1 MDMYVIARLKS
12 SYKSWEDFFNS
23 DPLSRSNF
31 CDAEKTKTGKIGERS
46 AFIALFDVDERKL
59 SEHLSNNI
67 FEEAYEPYVE
77 AHEIYGLNPTFRL
90 N

>member
-12 SYKSWEDFFNS
+12 SYENWEDFFNS

-46 AFIALFDVDERKL
+46 AFIALFDVDESKTGNL
-59 SEHLSNNI
+59 HSANTLLITESN
-67 FEEAYEPYVE
+67 
-77 AHEIYGLNPTFRL
+77 R
-90 N
+90 

>member
-1 MDMYVIARLKS
+1 MDPRIQSRRIDVMRAKGRRRLRLLLLIIAVLSLGVGGYFLSKS
-12 SYKSWEDFFNS
+12 S
-23 DPLSRSNF
+23 
-31 CDAEKTKTGKIGERS
+31 
-46 AFIALFDVDERKL
+46 LFDVDERKL